1 MSISNIFILERR
13 KYGFIMVMMS
23 SHSRSRYERNVG
35 ACVLLIGNW
44 FVCRQVIFKTANFL
58 SSKVS
63 KSLLI
68 LEGAFLGLVRF
79 FFFGGGGRIRFGFVK
94 TNSYERHLVCRNI
107 STGKLKEVLFL
118 YTSWYKKF
126 FIHSN
131 LLGIPT
137 IKSVHAFLFLQ
148 TE

>member
-44 FVCRQVIFKTANFL
+44 FVCRQVIFKTATFL
-58 SSKVS
+58 SAKVS
-63 KSLLI
+63 K
-68 LEGAFLGLVRF
+68 FW
-79 FFFGGGGRIRFGFVK
+79 GGRIRFGFVK